1 MRNSPV
7 INAAA
12 GLAIAGAAVM
22 VFLAAND
29 LPPSTDRAFHA
40 AIGQAIA
47 RETLTQIKPGAG
59 VIAIVRDTS
68 AFRHPESDF
77 QFDAFA
83 EALRIAGSPLVA
95 TQSLQVDPLRN
106 IEVPPGDFYEL
117 IRKAPPG
124 TAIVSFMG
132 PPMLS
137 DEQRSRLAEI
147 HSRIIAFCPG
157 TIPRRVDLRS
167 FFDNGL
173 LHAAVV
179 EQDPAATATRAHAG
193 KDNPTPLKPADWFAA
208 HYRILHSTDDAF
220 PTPGT
225 SAARETR

>member
-1 MRNSPV
+1 MRNSPP

-12 GLAIAGAAVM
+12 GLAVVGAAVM

-29 LPPSTDRAFHA
+29 LPPSTARALHA

-47 RETLTQIKPGAG
+47 RETLSQIKPGAG
-59 VIAIVRDTS
+59 VVAIVRDTS
-68 AFRHPESDF
+68 AFRHPQSDF
-77 QFDAFA
+77 QFRAFA
-83 EALRIAGSPLVA
+83 DVLRAAGSPLVA

-106 IEVPPGDFYEL
+106 IEVPSGDFYEL

-132 PPMLS
+132 PPLLS
-137 DEQRSRLAEI
+137 DEQRGRLGEI
-147 HSRIIAFCPG
+147 RSRIVAFCPG
-157 TIPRRVDLRS
+157 AIPARVDLRS
-167 FFDNGL
+167 LFDNGL

-179 EQDPAATATRAHAG
+179 EQEPTAAPPTQGGR
-193 KDNPTPLKPADWFAA
+193 DNSSHLKPADWFAA
-208 HYRILHSTDDAF
+208 HYRILHSTDDPSLA
-220 PTPGT
+220 PGT